1 MVPVHALAGDSLCGT
16 ECGIRFGGLAHI
28 SPRGLPISSL
38 DGLLS
43 NLLRRPGLRA
53 YIRCLADWATTNEF
67 LSLEVVHVLPLSSDL
82 GLVSLDWVGKQAI
95 LVGDFGL
102 QAMLEVLGPVRKGV
116 CQPTDQPDDGARRSL
131 ARYTRT
137 AAGCSGEHGSKNVG
151 QAGWAQLVRA
161 AAPDPVRPLSAEDH
175 NACRGCLLIAVGGA
189 PAIVQHT
196 SRDSR
201 AREKVPR
208 STRGRWTAHA
218 IAAQHTLSR
227 LFTTNHLCLDCH

>member
-1 MVPVHALAGDSLCGT
+1 MVPVHALVGDSLYGP
-16 ECGIRFGGLAHI
+16 ECGIRFK
-28 SPRGLPISSL
+28 SPRGPPITSL
-38 DGLLS
+38 DGLLG

-53 YIRCLADWATTNEF
+53 YIRCLADWASTNEF
-67 LSLEVVHVLPLSSDL
+67 RSLGVVHVLPLSSDL

-95 LVGDFGL
+95 PVGDFDS

-116 CQPTDQPDDGARRSL
+116 WQPPDQPNDGARRSL

-137 AAGCSGEHGSKNVG
+137 AASCSGEHRSKNVG
-151 QAGWAQLVRA
+151 QAGWAQLGRA
-161 AAPDPVRPLSAEDH
+161 AAPDPVRPPTAEDN
-175 NACRGCLLIAVGGA
+175 NACRGSRWIAVGGA

-208 STRGRWTAHA
+208 STRGRWTAQA

-227 LFTTNHLCLDCH
+227 LFTTNHLCFDCH